1 MSEAERESLRRAIER
16 WNAGDL
22 ESGLEL
28 ATDDVRWYPG
38 DTFPDND
45 EVYEGKQ
52 GIRDFFVSFSE
63 PWEWIRLEPLE
74 QEEIGDQIV
83 VRARF
88 RARSNEGVD
97 VDIEL
102 GQRWTYRDG
111 LLCAFHGYS
120 TYAEALEAAT
130 AAP

>member
-1 MSEAERESLRRAIER
+1 MSEAERANLRRANER

-22 ESGLEL
+22 ESALEL
-28 ATDDVRWYPG
+28 ASEDVRWYPG
-38 DTFPDND
+38 DVFPDND
-45 EVYEGKQ
+45 DVYVGKQ
-52 GIRDFFVSFSE
+52 GIRDFFVSFEE
-63 PWEWIRLEPLE
+63 PWDWIEVDHLE
-74 QEEIGDQIV
+74 QEEIGDEIV

-88 RARSNEGVD
+88 RARSHEGVD

-111 LLCAFHGYS
+111 LAVRVPRLA
-120 TYAEALEAAT
+120 TYGEARGAAT